1 MEKLY
6 RVTVTEVDPDTKAEK
21 EVHLDEMY
29 TGLTVVAECEDGRMA
44 EVMMHENLM
53 GLACKLASGS
63 KTKTAVRLAAVLMDI
78 KKDDAE
84 NAETALL
91 RALMGE

>member
-1 MEKLY
+1 MGKVY

-29 TGLTVVAECEDGRMA
+29 TGLTIVAECEDGRMA
-44 EVMMHENLM
+44 EVLMHENLM

-63 KTKTAVRLAAVLMDI
+63 KTATAVRLAAVLMDM
-78 KKDDAE
+78 KKTDAE

-91 RALMGE
+91 RQIMGE

>member
-29 TGLTVVAECEDGRMA
+29 TGLTIVAECDDGRMS
-44 EVMMHENLM
+44 EVLMHENLI

-63 KTKTAVRLAAVLMDI
+63 KTKNAVRLAAVLMDM
-78 KKDDAE
+78 KKTDAE
-84 NAETALL
+84 NAEN
-91 RALMGE
+91 ALMRAIMGE